1 MMSKCEIAPISGF
14 QSTNLNSKVDNFNRL
29 SDRILRTLG
38 YPFANVEI
46 HRDQLY
52 ENISIAVE
60 YFSKFAG
67 YTKEYLMF
75 DSNLYKKNYGIK
87 IDDLFTLQNSDTF
100 RQQKDL
106 NTFNRDF
113 NKEIENDT
121 VFVSTSGIPGSL
133 FLSISS
139 LSSTFYDNASGSFTS
154 ISANDIFTSDLYN
167 ALTQFP
173 DNEALSGIGSLFI
186 EKKQLGFT
194 VQGSLTSADGNT
206 NTNSSY
212 NNSFD
217 YDLMDYR
224 KVIAITDFEEGSST
238 GINTLF
244 TIEQTLAQQTYFSYA
259 MGNYGFDLISW
270 YTLKNWLET
279 REKMLATKRSYTF
292 DERTQILRMYPQP
305 NASSSNVRFYG
316 VVSCYVE
323 RPIRDL
329 LKELWVYQYSLALTK
344 MAVAN
349 IRGKYGNVTLFGGG
363 SLNSS
368 DLMTQG
374 LAEKEKLEEQL
385 MTGSAPGQGDADPP
399 LFFVG

>member
-1 MMSKCEIAPISGF
+1 MSKCEIAPISGF

-29 SDRILRTLG
+29 GDRILRTLG
-38 YPFANVEI
+38 YPFTNVEI

-52 ENISIAVE
+52 ENISIAIE

-67 YTKEYLMF
+67 YTKEYLIF
-75 DSNLYKKNYGIK
+75 DSNLYQKDYGIK
-87 IDDLFTLQNSDTF
+87 LDDLFTLQNSDTF
-100 RQQKDL
+100 KQQKDL
-106 NTFNRDF
+106 NTPNKDF
-113 NKEIENDT
+113 TKEIDNSET
-121 VFVSTSGIPGSL
+121 VYISTSSISGSL
-133 FLSISS
+133 FSSISS
-139 LSSTFYDNASGSFTS
+139 LSSALENG
-154 ISANDIFTSDLYN
+154 ISANNIFTDTFYEEIVS
-167 ALTQFP
+167 QVP
-173 DNEALSGIGSLFI
+173 SVSSLFVPQV
-186 EKKQLGFT
+186 KNNFT
-194 VQGSLTSADGNT
+194 REGSVVSNGENFV
-206 NTNSSY
+206 
-212 NNSFD
+212 NSFD
-217 YDLMDYR
+217 YDTMDYR
-224 KVIAITDFEEGSST
+224 KVIAVTDFEEGSST

-259 MGNYGFDLISW
+259 MGNYGFDLVSW

-279 REKMLATKRSYTF
+279 REKMLATRRSYSF

-316 VVSCYVE
+316 VISCYVE
-323 RPIRDL
+323 RPIRDI

-363 SLNSS
+363 SINAT

-374 LAEKEKLEEQL
+374 LAERDKLEQQL
-385 MTGSAPGQGDADPP
+385 MTGAAPGQGDADPP